1 MKMIINEDLLML
13 HRIIQYFGC
22 VFVTVAAPRRTPRCV
37 SSQLMTSQWISLL
50 LRLPILGRR
59 SAHILH

>member
-1 MKMIINEDLLML
+1 ML

-22 VFVTVAAPRRTPRCV
+22 VFVTVTAPRRTPRCV

-59 SAHILH
+59 STRILH